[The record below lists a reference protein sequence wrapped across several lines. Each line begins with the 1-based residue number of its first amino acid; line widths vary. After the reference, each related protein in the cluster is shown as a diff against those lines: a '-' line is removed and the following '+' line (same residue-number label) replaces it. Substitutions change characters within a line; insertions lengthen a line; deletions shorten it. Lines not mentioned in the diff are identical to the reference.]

1 MQKKYNKI
9 VNKYKNYLKIEKNI
23 TKIKQTKKTMKYI
36 NFRQLKKKLILK
48 NLEQQNQKMNLI
60 KLKVNV
66 KE

>member
-9 VNKYKNYLKIEKNI
+9 VNRYKNYLKIEKNI

-48 NLEQQNQKMNLI
+48 NLEQQNQKINLI

>member
-48 NLEQQNQKMNLI
+48 NLEQQNQKINLI

>member
-1 MQKKYNKI
+1 MQKKFNKI

-36 NFRQLKKKLILK
+36 NFRQLMKKLILK

>member
-1 MQKKYNKI
+1 MQKKFNKI

>member
-1 MQKKYNKI
+1 MQKKFNKI

-23 TKIKQTKKTMKYI
+23 IKIKQTKKTMKYI

-48 NLEQQNQKMNLI
+48 NLEQYNQKMNLI

>member
-1 MQKKYNKI
+1 MQKKFNKI
-9 VNKYKNYLKIEKNI
+9 VNRYKNYLKIEKNI